1 MWRGQAARMAK
12 KKVKPID
19 LNATVNDLLNQYGNA
34 VFDVLKDS
42 VEEVSKEAVQKL
54 QSVST
59 FAPGRKPSGDYSA
72 SWTYEEVP
80 TGRLTT
86 KTVVHNG
93 EHYRLTHLLEN
104 GHVSRNGTGRTFGK
118 VPAYPH
124 IAPVND
130 WANAELPKLVEGKIK
145 QI

>member
-1 MWRGQAARMAK
+1 MAK
-12 KKVKPID
+12 KKIKPID
-19 LNATVNDLLNQYGNA
+19 LNATIDGLLNQYGNA
-34 VFDVLKDS
+34 VFDALKDS

-86 KTVVHNG
+86 KAVVHNG
-93 EHYRLTHLLEN
+93 EHYRLTHLLEK
-104 GHVSRNGTGRTFGK
+104 GHMVRPTPKNPGK
-118 VPAYPH
+118 KTRVEGIPH
-124 IAPVND
+124 IAK
-130 WANAELPKLVEGKIK
+130 AEQAAAKELVKKVEEDLSK
-145 QI
+145 